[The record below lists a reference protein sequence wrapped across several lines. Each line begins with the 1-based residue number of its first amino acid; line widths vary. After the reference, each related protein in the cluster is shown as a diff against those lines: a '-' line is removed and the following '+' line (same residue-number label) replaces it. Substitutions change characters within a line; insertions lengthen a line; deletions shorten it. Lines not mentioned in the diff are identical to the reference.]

1 MRNKKIR
8 KIQTTYSIYIVIF
21 SLLTLLMVFIAIKT
35 PKIVTDIFHS
45 FVDDAGPGVGFNGF
59 LAIVFDFFIILF
71 VLILNVVVI
80 ETLIVSIIGLVKISK
95 STKKADMVKFAKWE
109 VRNKICRIPGNLT
122 LSTTDEDYS
131 MICE

>member
-1 MRNKKIR
+1 M
-8 KIQTTYSIYIVIF
+8 
-21 SLLTLLMVFIAIKT
+21 
-35 PKIVTDIFHS
+35 
-45 FVDDAGPGVGFNGF
+45 
-59 LAIVFDFFIILF
+59 AIVFDFFIILF

-109 VRNKICRIPGNLT
+109 VRNIICRIPGNLT
-122 LSTTDEDYS
+122 LSTTNEDYS